1 MSVMSFPG
9 LPVRG
14 LRALRAFLVPQ
25 CVIVACIAGLC
36 LAVPG
41 AAETGPVVLKGGT
54 SVSEHVWQNVLA
66 QRWADLI
73 TERSEGRVTVENHC
87 GAILGSD
94 NAMGEKT
101 MMGALQWYYTSTSNL
116 ARMVKEMATFELPYL
131 VENERDNLKLF
142 YVDGKLGGP
151 LTDNIQKALAK
162 KNLRLMWVG
171 GVMFRSVFN
180 SKRELRVPADAAG
193 LKLRVTASDLEREDV
208 ASWGAS
214 PVPMGYGEVYTAMQ
228 QGTIDGLGVSM
239 PEGFPMKFHEVCPY
253 VTNNKF
259 NSYAAVIL
267 MNLDAW
273 NSLSPDMQKLVSDV
287 SDEVVKYDAE
297 NKSTLY
303 DAVYAEKLTAAGM
316 KITDPAPREMDLWR
330 KTTMDAVWPK
340 AIGKLID
347 AEWVEQWKRL
357 LGK

>member
-1 MSVMSFPG
+1 MNFMPWLRHTITRSY
-9 LPVRG
+9 LPA
-14 LRALRAFLVPQ
+14 ALALAAVLTLATAPA
-25 CVIVACIAGLC
+25 VAADKTI
-36 LAVPG
+36 
-41 AAETGPVVLKGGT
+41 TLKGGT

-66 QRWADLI
+66 QKWADLI
-73 TERSEGRVTVENHC
+73 TERTGGRVKVENHC
-87 GAILGSD
+87 CAILGSD

-101 MMGALQWYYTSTSNL
+101 MMGGLQWYYTSTSNL

-131 VENERDNLKLF
+131 VEDERDNLKLF
-142 YVDGKLGGP
+142 YVNGKLGGP
-151 LTDNIQKALAK
+151 LTEKMQAALAK

-214 PVPMGYGEVYTAMQ
+214 PVPMGYGEVYTSMQ

-239 PEGFPMKFHEVCPY
+239 PEGFPMKFYEVCPY

-267 MNLDAW
+267 MNLDVW
-273 NSLSPDMQKLVSDV
+273 NSLPPDMQKIVADV
-287 SDEVVKYDAE
+287 SDEIVKYDAE
-297 NKSTLY
+297 NKAEVY
-303 DAVYAEKLTAAGM
+303 DKVYARKLMDAGM
-316 KITDPAPREMDLWR
+316 KITDPTAEEMALWR

-340 AIGKLID
+340 AIGTLI
-347 AEWVEQWKRL
+347 EPVWVEDWKAL